1 MTFYSDLA
9 GTDAH
14 ADLVLALRIE
24 GIPVAFVERTVPT
37 AVAAAL
43 SGYTQFVGITR
54 VEEGEAALDMDERR
68 ELAATLE
75 IDLLDDDA
83 KTLSSLFAINK
94 RRATWLTADATAA
107 ATSLTVYSTLG
118 FSNGQTIYTD
128 GETIKVGTVG
138 ASFTGC
144 TRGAFGSTARPLYGA
159 TTGYEDPVYTTP
171 PSWRGRRAYLYG
183 YTLDANGNYVIG
195 KGDTIRKVA
204 AKFGTSSSRYWPT
217 RPGPRVSAILDP
229 ASRTFRRSSGSRR
242 MSIRPVNGSSF
253 GMLTGSKCWRPGSCP
268 GPGRICRQ

>member
-128 GETIKVGTVG
+128 GETIKIGTV
-138 ASFTGC
+138 ASGVSLTGC
-144 TRGAFGSTARPLYGA
+144 TRGAFGSTARPLYG
-159 TTGYEDPVYTTP
+159 EI
-171 PSWRGRRAYLYG
+171 GRAH
-183 YTLDANGNYVIG
+183 V
-195 KGDTIRKVA
+195 
-204 AKFGTSSSRYWPT
+204 
-217 RPGPRVSAILDP
+217 
-229 ASRTFRRSSGSRR
+229 
-242 MSIRPVNGSSF
+242 
-253 GMLTGSKCWRPGSCP
+253 
-268 GPGRICRQ
+268 